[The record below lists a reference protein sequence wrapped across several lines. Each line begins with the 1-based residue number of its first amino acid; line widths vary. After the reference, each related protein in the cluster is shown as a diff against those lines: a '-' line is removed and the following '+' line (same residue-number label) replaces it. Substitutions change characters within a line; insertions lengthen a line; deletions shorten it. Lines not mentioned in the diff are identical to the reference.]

1 MDMTLSLNSIYERL
15 SSLSLSNK
23 KWLADHLYEDI
34 EHEESAKAQEQKKA
48 FTSSVSKGWEEVNDA
63 IAGKRQLITADDLL
77 LELESLK

>member
-34 EHEESAKAQEQKKA
+34 EHEESVNAMKQKKD
-48 FTSSVSKGWEEVNDA
+48 FVSTVSKGWDEVNDA
-63 IAGKRQLITADDLL
+63 IAGKRQLRTADDLL
-77 LELESLK
+77 FELESSK